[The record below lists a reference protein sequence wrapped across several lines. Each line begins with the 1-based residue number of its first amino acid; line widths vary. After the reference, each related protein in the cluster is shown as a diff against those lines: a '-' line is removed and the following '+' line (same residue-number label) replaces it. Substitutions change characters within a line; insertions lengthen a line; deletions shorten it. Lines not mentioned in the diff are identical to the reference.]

1 MFSGTLDNASV
12 RPAKDHDSIGE
23 MHCRVVQPQQTK
35 GIMKHTEKKEML
47 QNSPQKLTFSTMV
60 IEAWPRIQFS
70 QFQPKTGFFT
80 ANSSQKYQQ
89 QSIANANFQSTNS
102 KYKTKL
108 FQTRHS

>member
-70 QFQPKTGFFT
+70 VSTKNRFF
-80 ANSSQKYQQ
+80 Y
-89 QSIANANFQSTNS
+89 S
-102 KYKTKL
+102 K
-108 FQTRHS
+108 FI